1 MRAGAGATARRCW
14 GWAHPGKS
22 GAGMQ
27 GWGHRGGLAG
37 TLNPVAAYRSV
48 MMKLR
53 LVWRDALA
61 LLFALRD
68 PRMGMQARA
77 LALLALAYA
86 LLPLDLL
93 PDLTPLLGAADD
105 LLIVPALLALATRS
119 LPAPVQRGAVARSQ
133 AVQRRLPWL
142 VPAGLILTAA
152 ALAGAAWGL
161 FRLVGGG

>member
-1 MRAGAGATARRCW
+1 MIR
-14 GWAHPGKS
+14 
-22 GAGMQ
+22 
-27 GWGHRGGLAG
+27 
-37 TLNPVAAYRSV
+37 N
-48 MMKLR
+48 LR

-68 PRMGMQARA
+68 RRTGTQARA
-77 LALLALAYA
+77 LALAALAYA
-86 LLPLDLL
+86 ALPLDLL

-119 LPAPVQRGAVARSQ
+119 LPPAVRTEALARSR

-142 VPAGLILTAA
+142 LPAGLVLTLL

-161 FRLVGGG
+161 LRLTGQHG